1 MKLRWE
7 SQCVHYIDMNP
18 DTTAQNPAIA
28 IPIDEFPVL
37 QQGLYANHAA
47 IAPWPRVASDAV
59 AAFARENAE
68 IGAEKYNH
76 WLLRETQLRRGLA
89 GLINAVSPDDIAL
102 LKNTTEGIC
111 TVANGIDW
119 RAGDNV
125 VLPADEFPSN
135 RLPWLALQRDGV
147 EVRELDIRCTANPEK
162 ALLEQIDKRTRLLS
176 VSAIQWTDGLRMKLE
191 ELGRFCQQ
199 NDVLFFVD
207 AIQQLGAMQMDVQ
220 ACGIDFLAADGHK
233 WLLAPEGIAVF
244 FCRQGVREK
253 LQIHQQG
260 WHMVDE
266 PYQFDREDWQPSK
279 TAMRF
284 EAGSPNTLGQVAMH
298 ASIGLLQDVGM
309 SRVESLIEENSR
321 VLSAG
326 LEDISGVELLR
337 PFDPQRVSGIVSFR
351 PLNKNP
357 AEILKALKQR
367 KLSCALRRGAIRLS
381 PHFYQAGKPVL
392 EMLDLVEHVI
402 RVK

>member
-1 MKLRWE
+1 
-7 SQCVHYIDMNP
+7 MNP
-18 DTTAQNPAIA
+18 DTTAQNPATA
-28 IPIDEFPVL
+28 IPTDEFPVL
-37 QQGLYANHAA
+37 QHGLYANHAA
-47 IAPWPRVASDAV
+47 IAPWPRAASEAV

-68 IGAEKYNH
+68 IGAEKYSR
-76 WLLRETQLRRGLA
+76 WLLRESQLRRRLA
-89 GLINAVSPDDIAL
+89 GLINAVSENDIAL

-119 RAGDNV
+119 RAGDNL
-125 VLPADEFPSN
+125 VLPAQEFPSN
-135 RLPWLALQRDGV
+135 RLPWLALKRYGV
-147 EVRELDIRCTANPEK
+147 EVREVDIRRTENPEK
-162 ALLEQIDKRTRLLS
+162 VLLEQIDKRTRLLS
-176 VSAIQWTDGLRMKLE
+176 VSAIQWTDGLRLKLE
-191 ELGRFCQQ
+191 TLGQFCRQ
-199 NDVLFFVD
+199 NNVLFFVD
-207 AIQQLGAMQMDVQ
+207 AIQQLGAMQLDVQ

-244 FCRQGVREK
+244 FCREGVRER

-266 PYQFDREDWQPSK
+266 PYQFDRQDWQPSK

-298 ASIGLLQDVGM
+298 ASIGLLHDVGM
-309 SRVESLIEENSR
+309 PRVESLIEENSR

-326 LEDISGVELLR
+326 LADISGVEPLR

-357 AEILKALKQR
+357 VEIQKELKQR
-367 KLSCALRRGAIRLS
+367 QLSCALRGGGIRLS

-392 EMLDLVEHVI
+392 EMLELIEHVMNI
-402 RVK
+402 N

>member
-1 MKLRWE
+1 MGVTVRSL
-7 SQCVHYIDMNP
+7 Y
-18 DTTAQNPAIA
+18 
-28 IPIDEFPVL
+28 PVL

-47 IAPWPRVASDAV
+47 IAPWPRVAAEAV

-68 IGAEKYNH
+68 VGAEKYSR
-76 WLLRETQLRRGLA
+76 WLLRETQLKRGLA
-89 GLINAVSPDDIAL
+89 SLINAVSENDIAL

-111 TVANGIDW
+111 TVANGINW
-119 RAGDNV
+119 RAGDNL
-125 VLPADEFPSN
+125 VLPAHEFPSN
-135 RLPWLALQRDGV
+135 RLPWLALQRYGV
-147 EVRELDIRCTANPEK
+147 EVREVDIRRSENPEN

-176 VSAIQWTDGLRMKLE
+176 VSAIQWTDGLRLKLE
-191 ELGRFCQQ
+191 RLGQFCRQ
-199 NDVLFFVD
+199 NNVLFFVD
-207 AIQQLGAMQMDVQ
+207 AIQQLGAMQLDVQ

-244 FCRQGVREK
+244 FCREGLREK

-326 LEDISGVELLR
+326 LEYISGVEILR

-357 AEILKALKQR
+357 VEILKALKQR
-367 KLSCALRRGAIRLS
+367 KLSCALRGGAIRLS

-392 EMLDLVEHVI
+392 EMLDLVEHVV

>member
-1 MKLRWE
+1 
-7 SQCVHYIDMNP
+7 MNT
-18 DTTAQNPAIA
+18 DTTAQNPSTV
-28 IPIDEFPVL
+28 IPSDEFPVL
-37 QQGLYANHAA
+37 QHGLYANHAA
-47 IAPWPRVASDAV
+47 IAPWPRVASEAV

-68 IGAEKYNH
+68 IGAEKYSR
-76 WLLRETQLRRGLA
+76 WLLRESQLRRGLA
-89 GLINAVSPDDIAL
+89 GLLNAVSENDIAL

-119 RAGDNV
+119 RAGDNL

-135 RLPWLALQRDGV
+135 RLPWLALKRRGV
-147 EVRELDIRCTANPEK
+147 EVREVDIRRTENPER

-176 VSAIQWTDGLRMKLE
+176 VSTIQWTDGLRLKLE
-191 ELGRFCQQ
+191 TLGQFCRQT
-199 NDVLFFVD
+199 NVLFFVD
-207 AIQQLGAMQMDVQ
+207 AIQQLGAMQLDVQ
-220 ACGIDFLAADGHK
+220 ACEIDFLAADGHK

-244 FCRQGVREK
+244 FCREGVRER

-298 ASIGLLQDVGM
+298 ASIGLLHDVGM
-309 SRVESLIEENSR
+309 PRVESLIEENSR

-326 LEDISGVELLR
+326 LTDISGVELLR
-337 PFDPQRVSGIVSFR
+337 QFDPQRVSGIVSFR
-351 PLNKNP
+351 ALNKDP
-357 AEILKALKQR
+357 VEVQKELKQR
-367 KLSCALRRGAIRLS
+367 QLSCALRGGGIRLS
-381 PHFYQAGKPVL
+381 PHFYQAGRPVL
-392 EMLDLVEHVI
+392 EMLELVEHVI
-402 RVK
+402 NIN

>member
-1 MKLRWE
+1 
-7 SQCVHYIDMNP
+7 MNP
-18 DTTAQNPAIA
+18 DTTAQNPANP

-37 QQGLYANHAA
+37 QHGLYANHAA
-47 IAPWPRVASDAV
+47 IAPWPRTAFEAV
-59 AAFARENAE
+59 AEFARENAE
-68 IGAEKYNH
+68 IGAEKYNR

-89 GLINAVSPDDIAL
+89 SLINAVSADDIAL

-119 RAGDNV
+119 QAGDNL

-135 RLPWLALQRDGV
+135 RLPWLALRRYGV
-147 EVRELDIRCTANPEK
+147 EVREVDIRSTENPEK

-176 VSAIQWTDGLRMKLE
+176 CSAIQWTDGLRLKLE
-191 ELGRFCQQ
+191 ELGQFCQQ
-199 NDVLFFVD
+199 NNVLFFVD

-244 FCRQGVREK
+244 FCREGVREE
-253 LQIHQQG
+253 LQMHQQG

-266 PYQFDREDWQPSK
+266 PYQFDRQDWRPSK
-279 TAMRF
+279 TAGRF

-298 ASIGLLQDVGM
+298 ASIDLLLNFGM
-309 SRVESLIEENSR
+309 PQVESLITENSR

-326 LEDISGVELLR
+326 LADMAGVELLR
-337 PFDPQRVSGIVSFR
+337 PFDQQRVSGIVNFR
-351 PLNKNP
+351 PLSGNP
-357 AEILKALKQR
+357 VEILKALKQR
-367 KLSCALRRGAIRLS
+367 QLSCALRGGGIRLS
-381 PHFYQAGKPVL
+381 PHFYQAGNPVL
-392 EMLDLVEHVI
+392 EMLDLIEHVI
-402 RVK
+402 